1 MCHDCNKR
9 MGNKNSIIE
18 LAYKMFKDSGVVYVV
33 YKNMLGYQIETK
45 EEAIRKKMNWLHET
59 I

>member
-1 MCHDCNKR
+1 
-9 MGNKNSIIE
+9 MGNKKSIIE

-33 YKNMLGYQIETK
+33 YKNILGYQIETK